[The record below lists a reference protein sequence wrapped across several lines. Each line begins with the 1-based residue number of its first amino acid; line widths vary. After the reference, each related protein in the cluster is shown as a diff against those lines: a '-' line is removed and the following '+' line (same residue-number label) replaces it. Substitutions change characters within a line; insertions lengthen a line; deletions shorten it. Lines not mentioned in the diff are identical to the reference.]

1 MDVFVFEP
9 GEGSPAAAVVT
20 VLEASQVADEVVHL
34 SGTFFAAKFLDGIEV
49 SHHFGD
55 GDAGEVFEEVAG
67 FGLFEGT
74 ASFADALDAGFAE
87 LIGAPLGK
95 AAVAPIGEVGSG
107 DGLVSEFLGDEILG
121 FGQGV

>member
-9 GEGSPAAAVVT
+9 GEGGPAAAVVT
-20 VLEASQVADEVVHL
+20 VLEAGEVADEMVHL
-34 SGTFFAAKFLDGIEV
+34 SGTFFAAKFLGGVEV
-49 SHHFGD
+49 DHHFGN

-74 ASFADALDAGFAE
+74 AGFADALDAGFAE
-87 LIGAPLGK
+87 LIGAPFCK
-95 AAVAPIGEVGSG
+95 AAVALVGEVGSG
-107 DGLVSEFLGDEILG
+107 DGLVGEFLGDEFLG